1 MLTSPHLKE
10 LRLRANNAP
19 VAAFERCPFLEQA
32 GDVQA
37 RVRPLKR
44 TLSSWPTESDS
55 RAADVLAAFARSG
68 GVADRSEITLML
80 RRRTSQPISMLGRWI
95 GEQRVV
101 SFEWRGDLVLPLF
114 QFDRADMGVR
124 APVSAALN
132 ELDGAFDD
140 WELATWFALPNAWL
154 DDRAPVDAIDD
165 DPEAVRQAAR
175 ADRFIARG

>member
-1 MLTSPHLKE
+1 MFTSPHLNE
-10 LRLRANNAP
+10 ERPRANNAT
-19 VAAFERCPFLEQA
+19 VAAFERCPFLEEA
-32 GDVQA
+32 GEAQA
-37 RVRPLKR
+37 RVLPLKR
-44 TLSSWPTESDS
+44 TLSSWPTESDA
-55 RAADVLAAFARSG
+55 RAGDVLAAFARSG
-68 GVADRSEITLML
+68 GVADCNEIMLML

-95 GEQRVV
+95 VEQRVV

-124 APVSAALN
+124 VPVTAVLG

-154 DDRAPVDAIDD
+154 DDRAPLDAIDD